1 MHYRGLKQFCS
12 VPGKE
17 PQGYEYISRFFDAA
31 LDKIGQILRTAKWLP
46 SRAQMRLNLEPL
58 GSARIYTRYVCHFD
72 ASIVHLMG
80 PDPRVRQTP
89 APPIYPA

>member
-31 LDKIGQILRTAKWLP
+31 LDKIGQILRTSKWLP

-58 GSARIYTRYVCHFD
+58 GSARLYVRYVCHFD

-80 PDPRVRQTP
+80 PDPRS
-89 APPIYPA
+89 APISGRLL